1 MAILF
6 FVIGSVVK
14 YDFNLERI
22 RTISLMIIAFIL
34 FVLVCLFY
42 CEAKKSR
49 NKKDNRSQIVVING
63 GINNIKQVVKKRKES
78 SP

>member
-1 MAILF
+1 
-6 FVIGSVVK
+6 
-14 YDFNLERI
+14 
-22 RTISLMIIAFIL
+22 MIIAFIL